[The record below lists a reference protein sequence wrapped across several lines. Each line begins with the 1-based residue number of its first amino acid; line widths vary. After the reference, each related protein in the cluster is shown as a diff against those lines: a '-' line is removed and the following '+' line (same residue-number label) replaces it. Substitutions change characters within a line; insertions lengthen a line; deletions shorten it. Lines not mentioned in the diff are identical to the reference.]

1 MTREEYMEETAK
13 QEKKNYFD
21 QKARSNAGNSGYNN
35 NSKIELIKTPELL
48 DKVFRGGLID
58 IQPSGSAE
66 LTFGGNFNTVRN
78 PQFSARQQKTGQF
91 DFDQKIQLNVNGKI
105 GNALNLGIKYDTDA
119 TFDFDN
125 QTKLAWQGKEDQ
137 MLKNVRKTFAQL
149 FQSIKNCF

>member
-1 MTREEYMEETAK
+1 M
-13 QEKKNYFD
+13 
-21 QKARSNAGNSGYNN
+21 
-35 NSKIELIKTPELL
+35 
-48 DKVFRGGLID
+48 D

-66 LTFGGNFNTVRN
+66 LTFGGIFNTVRN

-125 QTKLAWQGKEDQ
+125 QTKLNWVGKEDQ
-137 MLKNVRKTFAQL
+137 MVRSIELGNVSLASSAVIPKRFNNAALASAFAVSSATRASNSAL
-149 FQSIKNCF
+149 SIFA